1 MCQEGKWLCVFLTYR
16 CNATCHFCS
25 APFKDDRIYSDF
37 GSTKEGI
44 LGYLAGNNFRGI
56 SFSGGDPFLVFER
69 LMEWLAYF
77 KKRLPDYYYW
87 VYTNGLAADNRKIK
101 KLAEAGMDEIRF
113 NIAASGY
120 VSENVWK
127 SIEEARKYFRF
138 VSVEVP
144 SIAKDARLLKRA
156 MKNLEFYG
164 VDYLNL
170 HDYILSESDTES
182 HDEQSLR
189 FTLNKN
195 INLKYALSSRTNT
208 VDILDHAKDKGYHF
222 HINQCSM
229 EKKEIQMNRRRLKM
243 AGIFDDPDYDILL
256 DDGIVVNY
264 FLVPD
269 KIVTGE
275 LNGSLK
281 NPQFIKGLRHNPIR
295 TKDIGE
301 AMVPGNRIIKV
312 FFIPRMNIFQGK
324 IPLKAEVVNIG
335 E

>member
-1 MCQEGKWLCVFLTYR
+1 MCQEGRWLCIFLTYK

-44 LGYLAGNNFRGI
+44 LGYLTGNNFRGI

-77 KKRLPDYYYW
+77 KNRLPDYYYW

-127 SIEEARKYFRF
+127 SIAEARKNFRF

-144 SIAKDARLLKRA
+144 SIAKDARLLKNA
-156 MKNLEFYG
+156 MENLEIYG

-182 HDEQSLR
+182 QCEKSLK
-189 FTLNKN
+189 FTLNKS
-195 INLKYALSSRTNT
+195 INLKYALSSRLNT
-208 VDILDHAKDKGYHF
+208 MDIQDHAKEKGYHY
-222 HINQCSM
+222 HINHCSM

-269 KIVTGE
+269 KIIKSD

-281 NPQFIKGLRHNPIR
+281 DQQFVKALRYNPIR
-295 TKDIGE
+295 TKDVGE
-301 AMVPGNRIIKV
+301 AMIPGHRIIKV

-324 IPLKAEVVNIG
+324 IPLKAEVANIG